1 MLRER
6 RVLKVLSYLAW
17 LWGFDAGDGV
27 IKGQAPASVVEKY
40 GFKCVSV
47 CLAMRT
53 GAMSSLLPKRSI

>member
-1 MLRER
+1 
-6 RVLKVLSYLAW
+6 VVW

-47 CLAMRT
+47 CLARGT
-53 GAMSSLLPKRSI
+53 GAMSSFLPKRSI